1 MEIEFDPAK
10 NQRNATKHGISLEMA
25 RSFELETA
33 VIRLDLRKSYGEPR
47 FNALGYIGVR
57 LYHMTFTLRGDAI
70 RVISLRKANR
80 REMKRYAET

>member
-33 VIRLDLRKSYGEPR
+33 VIRLDLRKP
-47 FNALGYIGVR
+47 
-57 LYHMTFTLRGDAI
+57 LRGDAI
-70 RVISLRKANR
+70 RVIGLRKANR